1 MNHKKN
7 DYPSSSQQL
16 TMFER
21 EAPYPTPELVAKE
34 APPPKSATP
43 KPDTNANR
51 EGYKLTKLGWIPDN
65 WNVISLSKL
74 GHWVGGGTPSKE
86 EKSFWRGG
94 EIPWASSQEIKGRH
108 LIKTTYR
115 ITNEAVQQSS
125 SKIVPKDSLLM
136 VMRSGILQHTFPVVK
151 TTFPVAI
158 NQDIKALTLLPDYDV
173 DFIHNTLQERNN
185 HVLLTCSKTGTTVES
200 IEYTWLKSYL
210 IPIPPLPEQRAIAD
224 CLSTWDQAI
233 QTLTQLITQKEL
245 RKKWLMQQLLTGKR
259 RLPGFSKEWS
269 TWSFKEILKEVKR
282 PVNWNDEELYNLISV
297 RRRSGGLFHR
307 ESLYGHQIK
316 TKNLRTAKSG
326 DFLISKMQIVHG
338 ASGLT
343 TDGFDGM
350 KISGS
355 YIAVRAKNES
365 ILNTEFLNWYSKLPH
380 FYHQCYISSYGVH
393 IEKMT
398 FDFKLFLKEE
408 ISLPPLEEQIAITQV
423 LQRADQEITLINQ
436 KLTHL
441 QNQKK
446 GLMQQLLTGK
456 KRLNLNNK

>member
-1 MNHKKN
+1 MNHKKTN
-7 DYPSSSQQL
+7 YPTPSSPQL

-21 EAPYPTPELVAKE
+21 EVPYPTPEPVAKE
-34 APPPKSATP
+34 TPAPKPVTA

-51 EGYKLTKLGWIPDN
+51 EGYKPTKLGWIPEE
-65 WNVISLSKL
+65 WEVKGL
-74 GHWVGGGTPSKE
+74 GKIAKVTSGGTPSREKE
-86 EKSFWRGG
+86 AYWNGS
-94 EIPWASSQEIKGRH
+94 IPWVTTTLIDFNEISEAEECITEEGLKNSSAKLFYPSTILMALYGQG
-108 LIKTTYR
+108 KTR
-115 ITNEAVQQSS
+115 GKV
-125 SKIVPKDSLLM
+125 
-136 VMRSGILQHTFPVVK
+136 GILK
-151 TTFPVAI
+151 
-158 NQDIKALTLLPDYDV
+158 IKAATNQACAAIVFPENK
-173 DFIHNTLQERNN
+173 I
-185 HVLLTCSKTGTTVES
+185 ES
-200 IEYTWLKSYL
+200 IFVFFYLVNNYTNIRNLSNTGNQENLNGGLVKL
-210 IPIPPLPEQRAIAD
+210 INIPLPPLPEQRAIAD
-224 CLSTWDQAI
+224 CLSTWDRAI
-233 QTLTQLITQKEL
+233 QTLTQLIAQREL
-245 RKKWLMQQLLTGKR
+245 RKKWLMQQLLTGKK
-259 RLPGFSKEWS
+259 RLPGFGGEWS

-282 PVNWNDEELYNLISV
+282 PVSWNDEQLYDLISV

-343 TDGFDGM
+343 TNKFDGM

-355 YIAVRAKNES
+355 YIAVRARNED
-365 ILNTEFLNWYSKLPH
+365 ILNTEFLNWYSRLPH

-408 ISLPPLEEQIAITQV
+408 IKLPSIDEQTVIAQV
-423 LQRADQEITLINQ
+423 LHRADHEITLLSQ

-441 QNQKK
+441 QDQKK

-456 KRLNLNNK
+456 KRLK